1 MKAAATKKSP
11 ARELA
16 TTKNRAK
23 EPATGG
29 RKNILREAATLF
41 ATKGFAESGLREI
54 AEMAGVR
61 SSTVYHHFASKE
73 KIYEEIIRI
82 ALDALSAEVT
92 AELKALPAD
101 ATPRMRVEASMA
113 GHLRAL
119 HANKPFTSTNAH
131 SRINLPAE
139 ANRIIGPLRDQYSD
153 FWRVMLEQTKASGWL
168 KPEVEPRI
176 LRPLVL
182 STLNRTLG
190 WFDPKKGSVD
200 TLIATVI
207 TMFSGIW
214 KDHMPG

>member
-11 ARELA
+11 ARELT
-16 TTKNRAK
+16 TTKNLAK

-92 AELKALPAD
+92 VELKALPTD

>member
-1 MKAAATKKSP
+1 
-11 ARELA
+11 
-16 TTKNRAK
+16 
-23 EPATGG
+23 
-29 RKNILREAATLF
+29 
-41 ATKGFAESGLREI
+41 
-54 AEMAGVR
+54 
-61 SSTVYHHFASKE
+61 
-73 KIYEEIIRI
+73 
-82 ALDALSAEVT
+82 
-92 AELKALPAD
+92 
-101 ATPRMRVEASMA
+101 MA

-207 TMFSGIW
+207 TTFSGIW